1 MAPDHELDTSLPGV
15 RLLQQWIRQR
25 RTISVQLAS
34 GLELQGRLLWQDSEF
49 LALLLAG
56 AERPEL
62 LARKRIERI
71 RSLDGDP
78 STATMPSPRLPLPPI

>member
-25 RTISVQLAS
+25 RTISIQLAS

-56 AERPEL
+56 AERPEP
-62 LARKRIERI
+62 LARGRVERI
-71 RSLDGDP
+71 RPLDGDP
-78 STATMPSPRLPLPPI
+78 STATMPTPRLPLPPI